1 MSTRLL
7 TEMSGSTDI
16 LCSSFQSQSAHFL
29 FFLHRVPEIRD
40 TGAEWP
46 KNLPKHSGSDKKPR
60 IFGIQ
65 ILFGIDAYNSAG
77 LPPVSSSLRISQ
89 VFILLKKSP
98 FSKNNNIVII
108 FVQRSVRH
116 SCSFRVLLILLYI
129 RFQFGFV
136 NFSLSRRRWFI
147 NYHQVLFVLAWETY
161 EIELVQLKTDTLL
174 SNFQPLSVSVHLV
187 DVPNTALFL
196 PFSPYNY
203 PRMLKSAAMFG
214 KADILSFFR
223 MIEESSNIDWLK
235 FYW

>member
-98 FSKNNNIVII
+98 S
-108 FVQRSVRH
+108 QRTITS
-116 SCSFRVLLILLYI
+116 SS
-129 RFQFGFV
+129 
-136 NFSLSRRRWFI
+136 SSSRG
-147 NYHQVLFVLAWETY
+147 VS
-161 EIELVQLKTDTLL
+161 DTLARFAFFL
-174 SNFQPLSVSVHLV
+174 SCCTSASSWDSSTF
-187 DVPNTALFL
+187 LFRDGAGSSTTIKSSS
-196 PFSPYNY
+196 FSPEKRTRLN
-203 PRMLKSAAMFG
+203 
-214 KADILSFFR
+214 
-223 MIEESSNIDWLK
+223 
-235 FYW
+235 